1 MAPPGNETQNDI
13 MTFLRRFP
21 LLLLLACC
29 LVPASAASQTDHP
42 DPWAAPARGS
52 WARSG
57 AAAAGDVVLVSQGS
71 GAEIVVGA
79 AEPLNVR
86 QAATFLAGDIETI
99 SGYRPPLVATPS
111 PGKTSIRLVTLGNE
125 PLPSV
130 IDAARLRGQWEAYRV
145 VTAPRTVWLV
155 GSNPRGTAFA
165 AYTLSERLGV
175 DPLYHWTGYVAEHHD
190 PLVLKATRFTQ
201 GPPTFKYRGFFHDDE
216 DILPRPFD
224 ARGYPL
230 VTGDVPIEWY
240 RRFFETALRLRMNM
254 VAPYVRVHRR
264 YEVQQLAS
272 DWGLYY
278 TSHHY
283 DILVSNPFGMTTFN
297 LATERGVRPDYD
309 WFANREGLLTY
320 WRGGVEENHNLD
332 VIWPVGLRNTSDRA
346 YTWPE
351 GTTDADKA
359 RVFSEVIGLQTA
371 MVRNALPP
379 GRTPVFHFTMYSE
392 MLDLYARDPAAFGLP
407 DDVIIVWPDDNN
419 GHMRGLPT
427 DRGRWKH
434 GVYYH
439 LAYLGVNLS
448 KQTTH
453 IVAPVTIASEFQK
466 TVEAGATEYMLV
478 NVSELRDYVMGAR
491 MIADITW
498 NAPAVYA
505 APAPAARFVAWWTQ
519 EYFPSSAG
527 RARTIYDQYH
537 ALLDTPDKLWYASD
551 AAMRL
556 VDRLWR
562 RVTGQP
568 FAAVN
573 ADTLAVLRER
583 LVRLDSALS
592 AEAQT
597 ESTLTAAQQRFFSVD
612 AGLGLRIDERQ
623 TRAAVLLAD
632 ALAATDSMVMWRQVR
647 EALLPLEQ
655 LEVEFARAEY
665 PPFDRWYHETWI
677 RAAGQRNNP
686 HRSYVVLRAFIASD
700 GRSPPPPAFSPPP
713 PAARAN
719 PSVRTP

>member
-1 MAPPGNETQNDI
+1 
-13 MTFLRRFP
+13 MTGPSMLPQSERVRLRVLWSCVRFVHEEDP
-21 LLLLLACC
+21 MLLLILIACNA
-29 LVPASAASQTDHP
+29 VPAGSAAQA
-42 DPWAAPARGS
+42 DPWAAPLRGS
-52 WARSG
+52 WVRTG
-57 AAAAGDVVLVSQGS
+57 PAATGDVVLASHDS
-71 GAEIVVGA
+71 GVEIVVGA
-79 AEPLNVR
+79 AENLNVR
-86 QAATFLAGDIETI
+86 QAAAFLAGDIETI
-99 SGYRPPLVATPS
+99 SGYRPPIVSTPTT
-111 PGKTSIRLVTLGNE
+111 GRTSIRLATVGNG
-125 PLPSV
+125 PLP
-130 IDAARLRGQWEAYRV
+130 AAIEAAALRGQWESYRV

-175 DPLYHWTGYVAEHHD
+175 DPLYLWTGYVPEHRD
-190 PLVLKATRFTQ
+190 PLVLKGIRFAQ
-201 GPPTFKYRGFFHDDE
+201 GPPTFRYRGFFHDDE

-230 VTGDVPIEWY
+230 QTGDVPLAWY

-264 YEVQQLAS
+264 FEVQQLAS

-283 DILVSNPFGMTTFN
+283 DILVSNPFGLTTFN
-297 LATERGVRPDYD
+297 LAAERGVRPDYD
-309 WFANREGLLTY
+309 WFSNRDGLLTF
-320 WRGGVEENHNLD
+320 WRGGVAENHNLD

-359 RVFSEVIGLQTA
+359 RVFREVIGLETG
-371 MVRNALPP
+371 MVRDALPP
-379 GRTPVFHFTMYSE
+379 GRAALFHFTMYSE
-392 MLDLYARDPAAFGLP
+392 MLELYRRDPAAFGLP
-407 DDVIIVWPDDNN
+407 DDVVIVWPVDHD

-427 DRGRWKH
+427 DLGRWKH

-439 LAYLGVNLS
+439 LAYLGGNLS

-453 IVAPVTIASEFQK
+453 TVAPATIAGEFQRI
-466 TVEAGATEYMLV
+466 VQARASEYMLV

-491 MIADITW
+491 LIADITW

-505 APAPAARFVAWWTQ
+505 APDPAERFVGWWTQ
-519 EYFPSSAG
+519 EYFSPGAANA
-527 RARTIYDQYH
+527 RAVYDRYH
-537 ALLDTPDKLWYASD
+537 VLLDTPDKLWYASD
-551 AAMRL
+551 AALHL
-556 VDRLWR
+556 VERLWR

-568 FAAVN
+568 FAAFN
-573 ADTLAVLRER
+573 PDTLAVLRER

-592 AEAQT
+592 AAAHA
-597 ESTLTAAQQRFFSVD
+597 ESTMTAAQQQFFSVD

-623 TRAAVLLAD
+623 TQSALLLAA
-632 ALAATDSMVMWRQVR
+632 ALAATDSIAMWRQVR
-647 EALLPLEQ
+647 AALTPLEQ
-655 LEVEFARAEY
+655 LEVEFARAGY

-677 RAAGQRNNP
+677 RAGVQRNNP
-686 HRSYVVLRAFIASD
+686 HRAYVVLRAFIA
-700 GRSPPPPAFSPPP
+700 
-713 PAARAN
+713 N

>member
-1 MAPPGNETQNDI
+1 V
-13 MTFLRRFP
+13 
-21 LLLLLACC
+21 LA
-29 LVPASAASQTDHP
+29 SSD
-42 DPWAAPARGS
+42 
-52 WARSG
+52 
-57 AAAAGDVVLVSQGS
+57 S
-71 GAEIVVGA
+71 GAEIVVGP
-79 AEPLNVR
+79 AELLNVR
-86 QAATFLAGDIETI
+86 QAATFLAGDIEAI
-99 SGYRPPLVATPS
+99 SGYRPAIVATPTS
-111 PGKTSIRLVTLGNE
+111 GRTSIRLATVGNG

-130 IDAARLRGQWEAYRV
+130 IDAKTLQGQWESYRV

-155 GSNPRGTAFA
+155 GANPRGTAFA
-165 AYTLSERLGV
+165 AYTLSERLGI
-175 DPLYHWTGYVAEHHD
+175 DPLYLWSGYVPEHRN
-190 PLVLKATRFTQ
+190 PLVLKSTRFAQ
-201 GPPTFKYRGFFHDDE
+201 GPPTFRYRGFFHDDE

-230 VTGDVPIEWY
+230 VTGDVPLIWY

-264 YEVQQLAS
+264 FEIQQLAS

-297 LATERGVRPDYD
+297 LAAERGVRADYD
-309 WFANREGLLTY
+309 WFTNRDGLLTY
-320 WRGGVEENHNLD
+320 WRGGVEENHDLD

-359 RVFSEVIGLQTA
+359 RVFREVIGLQTA

-379 GRTPVFHFTMYSE
+379 GRKPIFHFTMYNE
-392 MLDLYARDPAAFGLP
+392 MLDLYRRDPSAFGLP

-453 IVAPVTIASEFQK
+453 IVAPATIASEFQK
-466 TVEAGATEYMLV
+466 VVQAGATEYMLV

-498 NAPAVYA
+498 NAPQIYDHASPLSRGERGSGGED
-505 APAPAARFVAWWTQ
+505 PAGRFLDWWTQ
-519 EYFPSSAG
+519 EYFAPAAANA
-527 RARTIYDQYH
+527 RAVYDRYH

-551 AAMRL
+551 ATMHL

-562 RVTGQP
+562 RVTGQTV
-568 FAAVN
+568 AAFDQ
-573 ADTLAVLRER
+573 DTLTVLRDR

-592 AEAQT
+592 IEARA
-597 ESTLTAAQQRFFSVD
+597 ESTLTAPQQQFFSVD
-612 AGLGLRIDERQ
+612 AALGLRIDERQ
-623 TRAAVLLAD
+623 TRAALLLAD
-632 ALAATDSMVMWRQVR
+632 ALAAPDSTAMWALVRQ
-647 EALLPLEQ
+647 ALTPLEQ
-655 LEVEFARAEY
+655 LETEFARAEY

-677 RAAGQRNNP
+677 RAGVQRNNP
-686 HRSYVVLRAFIASD
+686 HRSYTVLRAFIAS
-700 GRSPPPPAFSPPP
+700 GARSQPPPP
-713 PAARAN
+713 
-719 PSVRTP
+719 